1 MSSYATYKKKKKD
14 NSAELQGIM
23 HDQAFRPSHLPSE
36 TFQSVIEM
44 FDI

>member
-1 MSSYATYKKKKKD
+1 MSSYAAYKK
-14 NSAELQGIM
+14 NSDGLQGIM
-23 HDQAFRPSHLPSE
+23 HDQAFRPSHVPVE